1 MKLLV
6 LCPFGSTEPHGRE
19 NLQKIARP
27 GTEFDYEC
35 VKDVFPLPYN
45 TFPYNMLKCLN
56 AAVERTIV
64 AENQGYD
71 AVVNSCVSDP
81 GLFEMR
87 AVVDIPVTGCFE
99 SATHLAATMGARW
112 SVVTVDEVVAK
123 RLDKLLVDLYGVRAS
138 MASIRHI
145 GIRANKLYP
154 EITPTDEVVRR
165 LVEVGKKCV
174 QEDGAEVI
182 VSGCTILSA
191 LFTHHL
197 KADPVDVIGA
207 PVIDPMFTAFKFAEM
222 MVDLRRLAG
231 YPAVSRAGLYEKQ
244 PKEEFVELRKYLSTH
259 EPPEHFYIKGEGRGA
274 LGSSDP

>member
-6 LCPFGSTEPHGRE
+6 ICPFGSTEPFGRE
-19 NLQKIARP
+19 NLEKVARP

-45 TFPYNMLKCLN
+45 TFPYNMLKCIN
-56 AAVERTIV
+56 ATVERTIL
-64 AENQGYD
+64 AEQQGYD

-112 SVVTVDEVVAK
+112 SVVTVEELVAK
-123 RLDKLLVDLYGVRAS
+123 RFDKLLVDLYGVRQS

-145 GIRANKLYP
+145 GIRANQLYP
-154 EITPTDEVVRR
+154 EITPTEEVANR
-165 LVEVGKKCV
+165 LVEVAKKCIK
-174 QEDGAEVI
+174 EDGAEVI
-182 VSGCTILSA
+182 ISGCTILSS
-191 LFTHHL
+191 LFTSYF

-207 PVIDPMFTAFKFAEM
+207 PVIDPMYTAFKFAEM
-222 MVDLRRLAG
+222 MVDLKDLAG
-231 YPAVSRAGLYEKQ
+231 YPAVSRAGLC
-244 PKEEFVELRKYLSTH
+244 
-259 EPPEHFYIKGEGRGA
+259 
-274 LGSSDP
+274 